1 MENTLEI
8 LNGAFP
14 FIHSIIFVIGASS
27 NVSLLLAAFYRTPQK
42 LKTYSI
48 MIKVGTI
55 NDLIAIVCDF
65 LTMQRLLVVPGNIIY
80 LSLGPCSLI
89 SAGFCYF
96 IHSILILTLLYSL
109 YVMTASFAY
118 RLWVLH
124 RTSPSNRSVVFLMIV
139 MYFPPAIINSTFT
152 WAQADD
158 SVVRAFLLKNA
169 PHYLREDGALT
180 GHSGFTP
187 HLIFTILVMIGSP
200 WPLYVVILTFRLKI
214 LSKLRRFSTGMSER
228 TKSMHRSLVRALTIH
243 AMLPPIYF
251 VGVTLYLV
259 LYFDIYRHPA
269 LEKAIYT

>member
-1 MENTLEI
+1 
-8 LNGAFP
+8 
-14 FIHSIIFVIGASS
+14 
-27 NVSLLLAAFYRTPQK
+27 
-42 LKTYSI
+42 
-48 MIKVGTI
+48 
-55 NDLIAIVCDF
+55 
-65 LTMQRLLVVPGNIIY
+65 
-80 LSLGPCSLI
+80 
-89 SAGFCYF
+89 
-96 IHSILILTLLYSL
+96 
-109 YVMTASFAY
+109 
-118 RLWVLH
+118 RLWILH
-124 RTSPSNRSVVFLMIV
+124 RPSPSNRGIVIGMIRF
-139 MYFPPAIINSTFT
+139 YIEFFSFGSTFT

-269 LEKAIYT
+269 LEKAIYTVNALPTAFAAFCTIYYVEPYRKFLSFKPSLVPSKTSVSVTQSMTAIAPPVAIRQTDAAKISDCVLNLFFEISWLS

>member
-118 RLWVLH
+118 RY
-124 RTSPSNRSVVFLMIV
+124 FLSSSG
-139 MYFPPAIINSTFT
+139 P
-152 WAQADD
+152 
-158 SVVRAFLLKNA
+158 
-169 PHYLREDGALT
+169 T
-180 GHSGFTP
+180 GITP
-187 HLIFTILVMIGSP
+187 YIIFTTLYILLTPGPI
-200 WPLYVVILTFRLKI
+200 YVVIMTIRHKI
-214 LSKLRRFSTGMSER
+214 Q
-228 TKSMHRSLVRALTIH
+228 LVESSRA
-243 AMLPPIYF
+243 
-251 VGVTLYLV
+251 
-259 LYFDIYRHPA
+259 
-269 LEKAIYT
+269 